1 MRRSDFRLY
10 AENLKQKNY
19 MNEQKLVE
27 REDDSKNDV
36 WKEIEEQKNGLE
48 KLTDQIGT
56 TANPKEDEGENMQQQ
71 KNRLDQKG

>member
-1 MRRSDFRLY
+1 
-10 AENLKQKNY
+10 
-19 MNEQKLVE
+19 MNEQKLVK

-48 KLTDQIGT
+48 KLTNQIGT